1 MPLGRKHLRRNRD
14 APNVGWTIQ
23 RTASNLSATRR
34 EVNVPKE
41 LDATGQDEE
50 TRGSAVRQSSDIA
63 QAEQFG
69 VGRGQGKTEHFGGGG
84 QKSVGGITLG

>member
-23 RTASNLSATRR
+23 RTASNLSRRRR

-41 LDATGQDEE
+41 LDAGGWAGEAAYVPLYA
-50 TRGSAVRQSSDIA
+50 RKWCNFSISDDMICA
-63 QAEQFG
+63 ALKG
-69 VGRGQGKTEHFGGGG
+69 VP
-84 QKSVGGITLG
+84 